1 MFNKVFAR
9 RASAKQAEPP
19 DFGEVIKMIDDMAAV
34 LGGEQDDDTKKKDF
48 CITELDKVEGETKSK
63 QEKLETITSTIDEV
77 RDEISS
83 FDEDVKDLQ
92 DSIKE
97 LDKSV
102 AEATVQRKKEHAEY
116 VDALRMSEAAKVL
129 LGKAK
134 DRLKK
139 FYESKVA
146 ALQE

>member
-1 MFNKVFAR
+1 MKT
-9 RASAKQAEPP
+9 
-19 DFGEVIKMIDDMAAV
+19 V
-34 LGGEQDDDTKKKDF
+34 LDNEQDDDTKKKDF

-77 RDEISS
+77 KDEIGS

-92 DSIKE
+92 DSMTN

-116 VDALRMSEAAKVL
+116 VDAVRMSAAAKQL

-139 FYESKVA
+139 FYESK
-146 ALQE
+146 